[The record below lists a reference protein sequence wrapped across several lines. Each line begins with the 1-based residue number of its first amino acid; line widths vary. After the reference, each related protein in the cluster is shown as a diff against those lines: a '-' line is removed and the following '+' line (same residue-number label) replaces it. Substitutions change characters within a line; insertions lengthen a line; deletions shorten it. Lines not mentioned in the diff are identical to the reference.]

1 MKKYII
7 TLSKFFL
14 KQHIRAGEETDFKD
28 SFLKGKKVHTIRANY
43 NLWEARIKEV
53 QEGKAVLSIR
63 QWSGLPY
70 RSKQDEITELSKED
84 GVGIQKLT
92 FNKDS
97 NGEFFLE
104 DFDID
109 GKYIDFDKLA
119 ANDGL
124 LTEDWYRWF
133 KKYDLSKPMA
143 VIHFTSFR
151 Y

>member
-14 KQHIRAGEETDFKD
+14 KQHTKAGEETAFKE
-28 SFLKGKKVHTIRANY
+28 SFLNGKKIHTIRANY

-70 RSKQDEITELSKED
+70 RSKQYEITELSKED

-92 FNKDS
+92 FNEDS

-104 DFDID
+104 DYDID
-109 GKYIDFDKLA
+109 GKYIDFHKLA

-124 LTEDWYRWF
+124 LTEDWFRWF

>member
-14 KQHIRAGEETDFKD
+14 KQHIRAGEETGFKD

-53 QEGKAVLSIR
+53 QEGNAVLSIR
-63 QWSGLPY
+63 QWSGIPY
-70 RSKQDEITELSKED
+70 RSKQNEITELSKED

-97 NGEFFLE
+97 NGMFFLE
-104 DFDID
+104 DYDID
-109 GKYIDFDKLA
+109 GKYIELDKLA
-119 ANDGL
+119 SNDGL
-124 LTEDWYRWF
+124 LTEDWSRWF

>member
-14 KQHIRAGEETDFKD
+14 KQHIRAGEETGFKD

-104 DFDID
+104 DYDID
-109 GKYIDFDKLA
+109 GKYIELNKLA
-119 ANDGL
+119 SNDGL
-124 LTEDWYRWF
+124 LTEDWCRWF
-133 KKYDLSKPMA
+133 QRYDLSKPMA

>member
-14 KQHIRAGEETDFKD
+14 KQHIRAGEETGFKD

-70 RSKQDEITELSKED
+70 RSKQDEITELSNED
-84 GVGIQKLT
+84 GVGIQKLI

>member
-14 KQHIRAGEETDFKD
+14 KQHTKAGEETAFKE
-28 SFLKGKKVHTIRANY
+28 SFLNGKKIHTIRANY

-84 GVGIQKLT
+84 GIGIQKLT
-92 FNKDS
+92 FKKDS
-97 NGEFFLE
+97 NGMFFLE
-104 DFDID
+104 DYDID
-109 GKYIDFDKLA
+109 GKYIELDKLA
-119 ANDGL
+119 SNDGL
-124 LTEDWYRWF
+124 LTEDWCR
-133 KKYDLSKPMA
+133 
-143 VIHFTSFR
+143 
-151 Y
+151 

>member
-14 KQHIRAGEETDFKD
+14 KQHIRAGEETGFKD

-104 DFDID
+104 DFNID

>member
-14 KQHIRAGEETDFKD
+14 KQHIRAGEETGFKD

-92 FNKDS
+92 FKKDS

>member
-14 KQHIRAGEETDFKD
+14 KQHIRAGEETGFKD
-28 SFLKGKKVHTIRANY
+28 IFLKGKKVHTIRANY

-92 FNKDS
+92 FKKDS

>member
-14 KQHIRAGEETDFKD
+14 KQHIRAGEETGFKD

>member
-14 KQHIRAGEETDFKD
+14 KQHIRAGEETGFKD

-53 QEGKAVLSIR
+53 QEGNAVLSIR
-63 QWSGLPY
+63 QWSRIPY
-70 RSKQDEITELSKED
+70 RSKQNEITELSKED

-97 NGEFFLE
+97 NGMFFLE
-104 DFDID
+104 DYDID
-109 GKYIDFDKLA
+109 GKYIELDKLA
-119 ANDGL
+119 SNDGL
-124 LTEDWYRWF
+124 LTEDWSRWF

>member
-14 KQHIRAGEETDFKD
+14 KQHIRAGEETDFKE
-28 SFLKGKKVHTIRANY
+28 SFLKGKKVHTIRTNY

-92 FNKDS
+92 FKKDS

>member
-14 KQHIRAGEETDFKD
+14 KQHIRAGEETGFKE

-104 DFDID
+104 DFNID

>member
-14 KQHIRAGEETDFKD
+14 KQHIRAGEETGFKD

-124 LTEDWYRWF
+124 LTEDWFRWF
-133 KKYDLSKPMA
+133 KRYDLSKPMA

>member
-14 KQHIRAGEETDFKD
+14 KQHIRAGEETDFKE

-92 FNKDS
+92 FKKDS

>member
-14 KQHIRAGEETDFKD
+14 KQHIRAGEETGFKE

>member
-7 TLSKFFL
+7 TLTKFFL
-14 KQHIRAGEETDFKD
+14 KQHIRAGEETGFKD

-53 QEGKAVLSIR
+53 QEGNAVLSIR
-63 QWSGLPY
+63 QWSGIPY
-70 RSKQDEITELSKED
+70 RSKQNEITELSKED

-97 NGEFFLE
+97 NGMFFLE
-104 DFDID
+104 DYDID
-109 GKYIDFDKLA
+109 GKYIELDKLA
-119 ANDGL
+119 SNDGL
-124 LTEDWYRWF
+124 LTEDWSRWF